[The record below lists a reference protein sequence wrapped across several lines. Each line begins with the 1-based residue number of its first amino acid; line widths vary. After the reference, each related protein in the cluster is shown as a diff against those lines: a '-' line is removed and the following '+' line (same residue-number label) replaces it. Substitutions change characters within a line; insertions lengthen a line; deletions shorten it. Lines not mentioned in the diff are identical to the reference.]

1 LVETIYDYVISKK
14 LELVKPT
21 IIVGGIKSTTIKAI
35 DLTIIGR
42 VQVNGTI
49 SADKLTVIGH
59 GLASTI
65 EVKEAYLIA
74 NGPLFIDVLKA
85 NKALIIG
92 RRGSIIADFIEA
104 DTLFM
109 ERSYASRIVVQTLK
123 LSWGVG
129 IRILENAREIVF
141 YDPHVWFEEIRAENP
156 AITYKYSIQ
165 KLSSAPQRL
174 SREDS

>member
-1 LVETIYDYVISKK
+1 MVETIYDYVISRK

-49 SADKLTVIGH
+49 SADKLTVVGH
-59 GLASTI
+59 GLASRI

-74 NGPLFIDVLKA
+74 NGPLFIDVLNA

-92 RRGSIIADFIEA
+92 RRGSIIADFIKA
-104 DTLFM
+104 GTLFM
-109 ERSYASRIVVQTLK
+109 ERTYASRIVVQTLK

-129 IRILENAREIVF
+129 IRILENARKIVF

-174 SREDS
+174 SHGDS

>member
-1 LVETIYDYVISKK
+1 MVETIYDYVISKK

-21 IIVGGIKSTTIKAI
+21 IIVGGVKSTTIKAI

-59 GLASTI
+59 GLASRI

-74 NGPLFIDVLKA
+74 NGPLFVDVL
-85 NKALIIG
+85 NTDKALIIG
-92 RRGSIIADFIEA
+92 RSGSVIADFIKA
-104 DTLFM
+104 GTLFM
-109 ERSYASRIVVQTLK
+109 ERSYASRIVVHTLK
-123 LSWGVG
+123 LSWGAG
-129 IRILENAREIVF
+129 IRILEDAREIVF

-165 KLSSAPQRL
+165 KLSYVPQRL
-174 SREDS
+174 SHGDS